1 VRILLDHCVPRPF
14 ARALPAHDVKT
25 TAEMGWA
32 ALQNGKLLAEA
43 ARQFE
48 VFLTVDK
55 NIQNQQNLL
64 TLPLPV
70 IVLDALMNTPQALL
84 PFAPFVEQ
92 LLPSIQF
99 AQMIVIAA
107 SGSRTELAPARPRQ
121 P

>member
-1 VRILLDHCVPRPF
+1 VKILLDHCVPRPF

-25 TAEMGWA
+25 TAQMGWA
-32 ALQNGKLLAEA
+32 ALQNGRLLAEA
-43 ARQFE
+43 ARQFD

-55 NIQNQQNLL
+55 NIKNQQNLL

-99 AQMIVIAA
+99 GQMILIAA
-107 SGSRTELAPARPRQ
+107 SGNRTELAPARPRQ

>member
-1 VRILLDHCVPRPF
+1 
-14 ARALPAHDVKT
+14 
-25 TAEMGWA
+25 MGWA
-32 ALQNGKLLAEA
+32 ALQNGQLLAEA
-43 ARQFE
+43 ARQFD

-55 NIQNQQNLL
+55 NIKSQQNLL

-92 LLPSIQF
+92 LLPTIGLG
-99 AQMIVIAA
+99 QMIEIAP
-107 SGSRTELAPARPRQ
+107 SGNLKEIAPTRTQ